1 MWIAAISF
9 ASEVSAQTVS
19 CPPAAQPTPEEMS
32 KRIDCLMQ
40 AVEALTTS
48 QSVVQ
53 RTVLDIYEQ
62 VRALGLEMK
71 GPEKGLIL
79 VPDSA
84 MAITHGYWAGGAG
97 RNTFNCVE
105 PATLIEG
112 KTLFG
117 AEIGPEIGITILN
130 RGQYGPRG
138 CAPAPHCDSAGEFCT
153 VQARARGCYVNTLW
167 YEWLQRQ
174 TASVVNYETVC
185 QE

>member
-84 MAITHGYWAGGAG
+84 MAIT
-97 RNTFNCVE
+97 
-105 PATLIEG
+105 
-112 KTLFG
+112 G